1 MLAAVTEAPPETL
14 KPPAERSPLALPAG
28 LRWRYA
34 WTILRRHFRRNQLL
48 LRTAA
53 LTYATLLSSVPSLA
67 ILLSLLRAFGV
78 EGRVLPFLIQRLR
91 IGGDQPVEVI
101 LGTVERLDPAALG
114 AFGVIGLLGASLL
127 LLAQVDGAFNAIWGV
142 RENRSLAARLLGYGG
157 LLILGPLWIA
167 LWTSAVSSLKLALA
181 AWPGDVS
188 ILLTTLPRLAGTLLV
203 FVVLT
208 ALIRVTP
215 NTRVRFLPAAGGAA
229 IATGLLEISQALFV
243 GWVKTS
249 VAYDIVYG
257 AFAALPVFLAWI
269 YLNWL
274 VVLLGV
280 EASYLLQHLPTWLR
294 EAGEPH
300 ALTWEE
306 REQLAL
312 ASAALLAEADK
323 PLAVETLGDGLEVS
337 GRLVQ
342 HALDDL
348 EDLDLVRALSSD
360 REGQVVAYEARPAL
374 QELSLAKLRRDLR
387 RLREPATPADLPAHL
402 RPPPGWVRLL
412 EPWEK
417 ASDAAYGEW
426 TTLELA
432 RAMRGRNAGGGK
444 AEAPDRGGG
453 G

>member
-1 MLAAVTEAPPETL
+1 MTDS
-14 KPPAERSPLALPAG
+14 PPAPAASRRAPSPLTLPAG
-28 LRWRYA
+28 ARWRYA
-34 WTILRRHFRRNQLL
+34 WTILRRDFRQNQLL

-67 ILLSLLRAFGV
+67 IVLSLLRAIGV
-78 EGRVLPFLIQRLR
+78 EGRVLPFVIQRLR

-101 LGTVERLDPAALG
+101 VATVERLDPAALG

-142 RENRSLAARLLGYGG
+142 RENRPLMARLLGYGG

-181 AWPGDVS
+181 AWPGDLSFV
-188 ILLTTLPRLAGTLLV
+188 TATLPRLAGTLLV

-229 IATGLLEISQALFV
+229 LATGLLELSQLLFV
-243 GWVKTS
+243 TWVRTS
-249 VAYDIVYG
+249 VTYDIVYG

-300 ALTWEE
+300 ALSWEE

-312 ASAALLAEADK
+312 AGGALLADSAV
-323 PLAVETLGDGLEVS
+323 PLDAEKLGDALEVS

-342 HALDDL
+342 RALDDL
-348 EDLDLVRALSSD
+348 TDLGLARAMSSD
-360 REGQVVAYEARPAL
+360 REGQVAAYEAAPAL
-374 QELSLAKLRRDLR
+374 RDLPLSELRRELR
-387 RLREPATPADLPAHL
+387 RLREPATPADLPAHQ
-402 RPPPGWVRLL
+402 PPAPAWVRLL
-412 EPWEK
+412 EPLE
-417 ASDAAYGEW
+417 AVSDAAYGNW
-426 TTLELA
+426 TTRDLA
-432 RAMRGRNAGGGK
+432 RAIRGRG
-444 AEAPDRGGG
+444 APEGR
-453 G
+453 